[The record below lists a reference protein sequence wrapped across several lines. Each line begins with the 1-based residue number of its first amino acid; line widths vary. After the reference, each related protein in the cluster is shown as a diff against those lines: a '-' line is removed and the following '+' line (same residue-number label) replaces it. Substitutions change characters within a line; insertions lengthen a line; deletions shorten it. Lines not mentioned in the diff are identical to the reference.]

1 MPKAGAAS
9 RADYQRNRAYYIGRE
24 TSAAGKKK
32 RVERDQARTEMI
44 KAGKLSGPSDPRT
57 VDHKKSLAKGGSGT
71 ARSNLQIVSATANRR
86 KYDH

>member
-9 RADYQRNRAYYIGRE
+9 RADYQKNRAYYIARE

-32 RVERDQARTEMI
+32 RVERDQARNEEI
-44 KAGKLSGPSDPRT
+44 KSGALKGPRDPRT
-57 VDHKKSLAKGGSGT
+57 VDHKKPMARGGSGT
-71 ARSNLQIVSATANRR
+71 ARSNLQILSATANRK